1 MFTSVVNHFYYPL
14 MKYFEQDRHD
24 ELVVAHV
31 IHTLA
36 HMIHCAT
43 PVRYIN
49 KSRLWGTRYHL

>member
-14 MKYFEQDRHD
+14 MKYFEQDSQQD
-24 ELVVAHV
+24 DLLVAHV

-43 PVRYIN
+43 PVRY
-49 KSRLWGTRYHL
+49 